1 MILPSIF
8 GTDGVRG
15 VANRE
20 LTPELALKL
29 GLAGGRYLLDKQI
42 NPGRGKVFIGRDTRL
57 SGDMLE
63 SALVAGLTAAG
74 LDVHLGGILPTPAV
88 AYLTRTEDFSGGIMI
103 SASHNP
109 IADNGIKFFNA
120 DGNKLTDKEEDQIET
135 YLENGEKY
143 VRPEGE
149 EVGKKREAFQLKE
162 KYLNF
167 LCSKAN
173 GDFTGYKVVLD
184 TAYGAAWE
192 IAPRVWERLGADV
205 ISLNDS
211 PAGEK
216 INHQCGST
224 YPQVIRE
231 IILEAGA
238 DFGFAFDGDADR
250 VIAIDEKGNELDG
263 DFIMAICGCHL
274 LKIGRLAN
282 RTLVATKYSNQG
294 LKEALQKEGGEL
306 LLTQNGDRYVF
317 EALKGK
323 KLNLGGE
330 KSGHIIFFE
339 ENTTGDGLLTSIML
353 ANVISSEHRKLSQ
366 LAKVMKPWPQLLR
379 NVEVKDKGWKDN
391 LKIQEVIKRSEKTLG
406 DRGRLLVRASG
417 TEPVIRVMV
426 EGKDENILG
435 KILNDVVGV
444 IEKELC

>member
-1 MILPSIF
+1 LILPSIF

-42 NPGRGKVFIGRDTRL
+42 NPGRGKVLIGRDTRL

-120 DGNKLTDKEEDQIET
+120 DGNKLTDKQENQIET

-143 VRPEGE
+143 ARPEGE

-162 KYLNF
+162 KYMNF

-192 IAPRVWERLGADV
+192 IAPRVWELLGADV
-205 ISLNDS
+205 ISLHDS

-250 VIAIDEKGNELDG
+250 VIAIDEEGNELDG

-274 LKIGRLAN
+274 LKTGRLAN

-330 KSGHIIFFE
+330 KSGHIIFLE

-353 ANVISSEHRKLSQ
+353 ANVISSEHDKLSQ

-391 LKIQEVIKRSEKTLG
+391 LKIQEVIKRSENTLG
-406 DRGRLLVRASG
+406 DRGRILVRASG

-426 EGKDENILG
+426 EGKDEKILG
-435 KILNDVVGV
+435 KILNGVVGV
-444 IEKELC
+444 IEKELG